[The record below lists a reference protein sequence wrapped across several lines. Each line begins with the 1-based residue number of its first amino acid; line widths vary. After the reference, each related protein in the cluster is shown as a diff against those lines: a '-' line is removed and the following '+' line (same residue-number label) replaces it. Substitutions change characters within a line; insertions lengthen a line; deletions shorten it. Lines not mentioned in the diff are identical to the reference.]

1 MIVVLNASAQSKK
14 CIDKEDHRLKHSYE
28 ASCGKGDSC
37 SQITHSMANIFH
49 MW

>member
-1 MIVVLNASAQSKK
+1 MLQLRVKNVLIKK
-14 CIDKEDHRLKHSYE
+14 TTDYKHSYE